1 MTAEQLSIRYRALT
15 PIYTGDRLMRVDR
28 LHETGFHGS
37 MRWWLEALIRG
48 AGGLAL
54 DPVKQAGNFDV
65 KKYNDDYGDLGL
77 DTFRHTGR
85 LRACGLDDAS
95 QVYGATGWR
104 RRFRLELD
112 HSRQFGRSKW
122 NTVSLPDRSYT
133 ITDRDGRQV
142 PKTPTW
148 WLEDKPF
155 LDEFDLTL
163 RSLDPGFP
171 LGITGGLLS
180 FLEEWAGVG
189 AKNQM
194 GMGVIRRVEGD
205 EPSRQ
210 TLYDWLSSLSSVTP
224 AITTSQTRDMA
235 KLPALDN
242 MFLARLHVAGD
253 ARETTFR
260 LKTDLRRKFT
270 DDKVRHFVMG
280 TVADRRVADDGRL
293 AAKVKM
299 SLPYKIKD
307 DGPYSMR
314 VWGWLPHRN
323 SVYTAT
329 WPRDRVLQT
338 IHDELVAKGTGLVW
352 RELNPGRDAS
362 VTSLTTPLEFLKDML
377 ALP

>member
-15 PIYTGDRLMRVDR
+15 PLYTGDRNMKVDR

-37 MRWWLEALIRG
+37 IRWWLEALIRG
-48 AGGLAL
+48 VGGLAL
-54 DPVKQAGNFDV
+54 DPVQQAGNFDI
-65 KKYNDDYGDLGL
+65 KKYKDDYGSLGP
-77 DTFRHTGR
+77 DAFRHTDR

-112 HSRQFGRSKW
+112 HSRQFDRSNW
-122 NTVSLPDRSYT
+122 DTISLPDRSYT
-133 ITDRDGRQV
+133 ATDRNGRSV
-142 PKTPTW
+142 TKTPTW
-148 WLEDKPF
+148 WLKDKPF

-163 RSLDPGFP
+163 RSLDSGFP
-171 LGITGGLLS
+171 LGIVGGLLS

-242 MFLARLHVAGD
+242 MFLAHLHVTD
-253 ARETTFR
+253 DTKETTFR

-280 TVADRRVADDGRL
+280 TIKDWGVADDGRL
-293 AAKVKM
+293 AAKVKI
-299 SLPYKIKD
+299 SLPYKIGD
-307 DGPYSMR
+307 DERYSMR
-314 VWGWLPHRN
+314 IWGWLPHQN
-323 SVYTAT
+323 PAYTTT
-329 WPRDRVLQT
+329 WTRDKVLQT
-338 IHDELVAKGTGLVW
+338 IYGELMAMDANLLW
-352 RELNPGRDAS
+352 REMNSTRDQS
-362 VTSLTTPLEFLKDML
+362 GTKQTDPLAFLKELL
-377 ALP
+377 ALS